1 MQESKQQA
9 MASAFSERRDRMDS
23 RFFVVFADI
32 LLPLALGMALRSW
45 GLSRDILRLIIKANV
60 VGVASFLSL
69 VSFWSVHVT
78 RELLWLPVSIL
89 PICFLPVLIFY
100 LFQKNRFTN
109 PLDQGSYLISMMLGN
124 IGTLAGLCAY
134 VLYGEIGFAYVQLI
148 AVPQI
153 LVIVLFCFPMAQR
166 YYEMGSAQGKR
177 GERTQFIKLLLTP
190 NQLPALGVAAGLLL
204 SGCQVERPEAVG
216 TLFTLLIHVSAW
228 MGMMPVGYDL
238 HLSSVGT
245 WAFRLWPIFPVKFIF
260 LPAVLYGLTLLFVSD
275 PAMITC
281 VILSAGAPTAIFAV
295 AASQLYGLNVDMAES
310 SFVTT
315 TLVFLFIL
323 YPLVYFSGLAG

>member
-1 MQESKQQA
+1 MNN
-9 MASAFSERRDRMDS
+9 
-23 RFFVVFADI
+23 RFFIVFADI
-32 LLPLALGMALRSW
+32 LLPLLLGMVLRRW
-45 GLSRDILRLIIKANV
+45 GLSREILRMIIKANV
-60 VGVASFLSL
+60 VVVLTFLSV

-78 RELLWLPVSIL
+78 RELLWLPISII
-89 PICFLPVLIFY
+89 PICFIPVLIFY
-100 LFQKNRFTN
+100 IFQRHRFHS
-109 PLDQGSYLISMMLGN
+109 PLDQGSYMISMVLGN

-134 VLYGEIGFAYVQLI
+134 VLYGEKGFAYVQLI

-153 LVIVLFCFPMAQR
+153 LVIVFYCFPMAQR
-166 YYEMGSAQGKR
+166 FYEMGTPGGKKL
-177 GERTQFIKLLLTP
+177 ERTSLVRLLLTP

-204 SGCQVERPEAVG
+204 SGGGVERPQVVG
-216 TLFTLLIHVSAW
+216 TLFTILIHVSAW

-238 HLSSVGT
+238 HLGTVGT
-245 WAFRLWPIFPVKFIF
+245 YAFKMWPIFPVKFVI
-260 LPAVLYGLTLLFVSD
+260 LPAILYGLTILFVTD

-281 VILSAGAPTAIFAV
+281 VVLSAGAPTAIFAV
-295 AASQLYGLNVDMAES
+295 AAAQLYGLNVDMAES

>member
-1 MQESKQQA
+1 
-9 MASAFSERRDRMDS
+9 MDS

-32 LLPLALGMALRSW
+32 LLPLALGMALRRW

-166 YYEMGSAQGKR
+166 FYEMGSAQGKGR
-177 GERTQFIKLLLTP
+177 
-190 NQLPALGVAAGLLL
+190 
-204 SGCQVERPEAVG
+204 S
-216 TLFTLLIHVSAW
+216 
-228 MGMMPVGYDL
+228 
-238 HLSSVGT
+238 LSSSCLHRT
-245 WAFRLWPIFPVKFIF
+245 SCLPWAWQRGSCSPDVRWNGRKLWAPC
-260 LPAVLYGLTLLFVSD
+260 LP
-275 PAMITC
+275 C
-281 VILSAGAPTAIFAV
+281 
-295 AASQLYGLNVDMAES
+295 
-310 SFVTT
+310 
-315 TLVFLFIL
+315 
-323 YPLVYFSGLAG
+323 

>member
-1 MQESKQQA
+1 
-9 MASAFSERRDRMDS
+9 MDS

-32 LLPLALGMALRSW
+32 LLPLALGMALRRW
-45 GLSRDILRLIIKANV
+45 GLSRNILRLIIKANV

-134 VLYGEIGFAYVQLI
+134 VLYGEVGFAYVQLI

-204 SGCQVERPEAVG
+204 SGYQVERPEAVG

-260 LPAVLYGLTLLFVSD
+260 LPAVLYGLTRLFVSD

>member
-1 MQESKQQA
+1 
-9 MASAFSERRDRMDS
+9 MDS

-32 LLPLALGMALRSW
+32 LLPLALGMALRRW
-45 GLSRDILRLIIKANV
+45 GLSKDILRLIIKANV

-134 VLYGEIGFAYVQLI
+134 VLYGEVGFAYVQLI

-153 LVIVLFCFPMAQR
+153 
-166 YYEMGSAQGKR
+166 
-177 GERTQFIKLLLTP
+177 
-190 NQLPALGVAAGLLL
+190 
-204 SGCQVERPEAVG
+204 
-216 TLFTLLIHVSAW
+216 
-228 MGMMPVGYDL
+228 
-238 HLSSVGT
+238 HL
-245 WAFRLWPIFPVKFIF
+245 
-260 LPAVLYGLTLLFVSD
+260 
-275 PAMITC
+275 
-281 VILSAGAPTAIFAV
+281 LSAGA
-295 AASQLYGLNVDMAES
+295 D
-310 SFVTT
+310 
-315 TLVFLFIL
+315 FLSVPEEPFHKSPGPGKL
-323 YPLVYFSGLAG
+323 PDFHDAGQHRHSGGPLCLCTVWRSGLCLCTAHCSAPDSSAFCRC

>member
-1 MQESKQQA
+1 
-9 MASAFSERRDRMDS
+9 MDS

-32 LLPLALGMALRSW
+32 LLPLALGMALRRW

-134 VLYGEIGFAYVQLI
+134 VLYGEVGFAYVQLI

-166 YYEMGSAQGKR
+166 FYEMGSAQGKE
-177 GERTQFIKLLLTP
+177 GK
-190 NQLPALGVAAGLLL
+190 GL
-204 SGCQVERPEAVG
+204 S
-216 TLFTLLIHVSAW
+216 
-228 MGMMPVGYDL
+228 
-238 HLSSVGT
+238 LSSSCSHRT
-245 WAFRLWPIFPVKFIF
+245 SCLPWAWQRGSCSPDARWNGRKPWAPC
-260 LPAVLYGLTLLFVSD
+260 LP
-275 PAMITC
+275 C
-281 VILSAGAPTAIFAV
+281 
-295 AASQLYGLNVDMAES
+295 
-310 SFVTT
+310 
-315 TLVFLFIL
+315 
-323 YPLVYFSGLAG
+323 